1 MRSPMETRYRIAI
14 IGCGVVGGATAQH
27 LLQSEKLIRT
37 RYGLSVELVAVVD
50 LDLTRARKIGLPE
63 SILTTDLEATL
74 SRDDVDLVV
83 ELIGGTETAF
93 TVIQRCLAA
102 GKHVV
107 TANKA
112 LLAHR
117 GADLFAAAHS
127 AERDLA
133 FEASCGG
140 GIPLIRS
147 LIDGL
152 AGSRID
158 ALYWIVNGTCN
169 FILSE
174 MIGKSITYDVAL
186 AAAQEQ
192 GLAET
197 DPTLDVSGKDSAHK
211 IAIMAS
217 LAFGVQIDL
226 DQIPGTGIDALDLLD
241 LTWAL
246 RLGYVPKLLA
256 IAERNESGVSLR
268 VRPAF
273 VSNRHPLAWVSGPF
287 NAVSVY
293 SYPTGHTMYY
303 GRGAGGSATG
313 GAIVADI
320 ISVAS
325 GSYGRVF
332 QNAAFWPD
340 RTVPVQQNAPGEISG
355 RYYVRAMVEDK
366 PGMLGEMA
374 ARYGQHGIGLASVHQ
389 NETASQSSSP
399 DPPSLLRE
407 EGLAVP
413 VVVVTHHASEDNLL
427 RAVTEINEMPRVH
440 GECAVISIIDEPTE
454 QLIAR

>member
-50 LDLTRARKIGLPE
+50 LDLTRARNIGLPE
-63 SILTTDLEATL
+63 SILTTDLEAAL

-112 LLAHR
+112 LLAHW

-127 AERDLA
+127 AGRDLA

-158 ALYWIVNGTCN
+158 ALYGIVNGTCN

-174 MIGKSITYDVAL
+174 MISKSITYDVAL
-186 AAAQEQ
+186 AAAQEY
-192 GLAET
+192 GLAEA
-197 DPTLDVSGKDSAHK
+197 DPTLDVTGKDSAHK

-217 LAFGVQIDL
+217 VAFGAQIDL
-226 DQIPGTGIDALDLLD
+226 DQIPVSGIDTLDLLD
-241 LTWAL
+241 VTWAL

-256 IAERNESGVSLR
+256 MAERSDSGISLR

-340 RTVPVQQNAPGEISG
+340 RTAPVRQNAPGEISG
-355 RYYVRAMVEDK
+355 RYYVRAMVEDR
-366 PGMLGEMA
+366 PGMLGKMA
-374 ARYGQHGIGLASVHQ
+374 ARYGRYGIGLASVHQ

>member
-1 MRSPMETRYRIAI
+1 ME
-14 IGCGVVGGATAQH
+14 
-27 LLQSEKLIRT
+27 
-37 RYGLSVELVAVVD
+37 
-50 LDLTRARKIGLPE
+50 
-63 SILTTDLEATL
+63 
-74 SRDDVDLVV
+74 
-83 ELIGGTETAF
+83 
-93 TVIQRCLAA
+93 
-102 GKHVV
+102 
-107 TANKA
+107 
-112 LLAHR
+112 
-117 GADLFAAAHS
+117 LFAAAHR
-127 AERDLA
+127 AGRDLA

-158 ALYWIVNGTCN
+158 ALYGIVNGTCN

-174 MIGKSITYDVAL
+174 MISRSITYDSAL

-192 GLAET
+192 GLAEA

-226 DQIPGTGIDALDLLD
+226 DQIPVTGIDALDLLD
-241 LTWAL
+241 VTWAL

-256 IAERNESGVSLR
+256 IAERNASGVSLR
-268 VRPAF
+268 VRPVF

-325 GSYGRVF
+325 GSYGPVF
-332 QNAAFWPD
+332 QNAEFWPD
-340 RTVPVQQNAPGEISG
+340 RTALVLQNAPGEISG
-355 RYYVRAMVEDK
+355 RYYVRTMVEDR
-366 PGMLGEMA
+366 PGMLSEMA
-374 ARYGQHGIGLASVHQ
+374 AYYGRHGISLASVHQ
-389 NETASQSSSP
+389 DETRSSSP
-399 DPPSLLRE
+399 SSPPSPPTE
-407 EGLAVP
+407 DVLAVP
-413 VVVVTHHASEDNLL
+413 VVIVTHRASEDNIL
-427 RAVTEINEMPRVH
+427 RAVTEINEIPRVH
-440 GECAVISIIDEPTE
+440 GKCAVISIIDEPAE
-454 QLIAR
+454 QLIAH